1 MKKKVVHKKKISRS
15 GLSDFKRWKST
26 SLEEFRKEFFNKS
39 FFSLFEMII
48 LIIIA
53 ILFGIFVGYIL
64 TLHKNPLDKNVSE
77 IIDTYYQ
84 LSDSYYKDLDSE
96 DLSNAAI
103 KGMIDSLKDPYS
115 SYMNQETTDN
125 MQESIDG
132 YFIGI
137 GVTVQYEES
146 GYHRV
151 IDVLSDGPAKKAGIV
166 VDDVI
171 TELNGNSVLD
181 MSVDEFIKQVRGKR
195 GTHLDITVQRG
206 EEELSFD
213 VIRDVV
219 EIKSVSHFVFNQDN
233 AKIGYIR
240 IDSFASNTYP
250 QFSKSL
256 KKLEKQNI
264 NSLIIDVRDNPGG
277 YLLSTQEILS
287 MFFPKKT
294 VLYQIES
301 KNVKR
306 KVTSISKES
315 RNYPIV
321 VLVNAGSASASE
333 VLASSIQENYHKSLI
348 VGTTTYGKGTVQKEQ
363 SFSDGTS
370 IKYTSEK
377 WLTSSGKWLNE
388 KGVTPDIYI
397 EQSSSY
403 YENPIYSTDV
413 QLQEAIKQIKSL
425 N

>member
-1 MKKKVVHKKKISRS
+1 MKKRDIHKKRGSRNRITH
-15 GLSDFKRWKST
+15 FKRWKSV
-26 SLEEFRKEFFNKS
+26 SINEFKKEFFNKS

-48 LIIIA
+48 LILIA

-77 IIDTYYQ
+77 MIDTYYQ

-103 KGMIDSLKDPYS
+103 KGMINSLKDPYS
-115 SYMNQETTDN
+115 SYMNQEATDSF
-125 MQESIDG
+125 QESVDG

-151 IDVLSDGPAKKAGIV
+151 IDVLNDGPAKKAGIV
-166 VDDVI
+166 VDDII
-171 TELNGNSVLD
+171 TKLNGNSVLD
-181 MSVDEFIKQVRGKR
+181 MSVDDFIKQVRGKK
-195 GTHLDITVQRG
+195 GTHIDITVQRG

-213 VIRDVV
+213 VVRDVV
-219 EIKSVSHFVFNQDN
+219 EIESVSHFIFNQDD
-233 AKIGYIR
+233 AKIGYIH

-277 YLLSTQEILS
+277 YLLPTQEILS

-301 KNVKR
+301 KNSKR

-315 RNYPIV
+315 RSYPIV
-321 VLVNAGSASASE
+321 VLVNTGSASASE
-333 VLASSIQENYHKSLI
+333 VLASSIQENYHNSLI
-348 VGTTTYGKGTVQKEQ
+348 IGTTTYGKGTVQKEEN
-363 SFSDGTS
+363 FSDGTS

-388 KGVTPDIYI
+388 KGVIPDISI

-403 YENPIYSTDV
+403 YENPNYSTDV